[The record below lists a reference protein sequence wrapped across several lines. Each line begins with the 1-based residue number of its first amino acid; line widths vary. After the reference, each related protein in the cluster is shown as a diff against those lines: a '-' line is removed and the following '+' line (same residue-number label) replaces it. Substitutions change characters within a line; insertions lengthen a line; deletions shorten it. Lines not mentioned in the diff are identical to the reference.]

1 MINNYYFYSFQ
12 RVPTLWGSFEIKNE
26 VLASNMMMQMSGL
39 DFTKEMTAF
48 PYWSDR
54 FEELPL
60 YFMSFFGSTSLDKV
74 LQTIEYAIYMYD
86 IQHVIIDNL
95 QFLLG
100 T

>member
-1 MINNYYFYSFQ
+1 
-12 RVPTLWGSFEIKNE
+12 
-26 VLASNMMMQMSGL
+26 MMMQMSGL

-74 LQTIEYAIYMYD
+74 L
-86 IQHVIIDNL
+86 
-95 QFLLG
+95 
-100 T
+100 